1 MKAMLMLFLMSLS
14 LVSCRQ
20 SEKGKEEQL
29 YKVSETGNEN
39 APEGEVSDGPAGT
52 ATANRDTIQEDPSN
66 DAARKFP
73 SPSKRNEVTPPEV
86 TKPN

>member
-1 MKAMLMLFLMSLS
+1 MKAMLMLFLMYLS

-29 YKVSETGNEN
+29 YKASETGTEK
-39 APEGEVSDGPAGT
+39 ASEGEVSDGPAGM
-52 ATANRDTIQEDPSN
+52 ATANSDTIQQDTLN
-66 DAARKFP
+66 DATRKFP